1 LLKFSSGKSPLRTE
15 TTKNRVKSMGPS
27 IRSFIAIDLS
37 DLVRRQLEALAQE
50 LRKCGAQ
57 VGWVR
62 TEGIHLTLKFLGDV
76 APESIEDIK
85 PALAGVASQ
94 TEPIHIEPAGCGAFP
109 TIKSPRVIW
118 VGLRGQSGPLAE
130 LVRRV
135 DAAMVSL
142 GFKPEDR
149 PFKPHLTLGRVKG
162 RQGLQDLRQVLLAHL
177 DFTAEPFDAVEVVLY
192 KSELR
197 PDGARYTPLFKAPFS
212 GRSAPADE

>member
-1 LLKFSSGKSPLRTE
+1 MRTE
-15 TTKNRVKSMGPS
+15 TTKNRLKLMGPS

-50 LRKCGAQ
+50 LRKCDAR

-76 APESIEDIK
+76 APELIEEIK
-85 PALAGVASQ
+85 PALAETASQ
-94 TEPIHIEPAGCGAFP
+94 TAPIHIEPAGCGAFP

-118 VGLRGQSGPLAE
+118 VGLRGQIGPLAE
-130 LVRRV
+130 LERRV
-135 DAAMVSL
+135 EGAMVTL
-142 GFKPEDR
+142 GFKPEER
-149 PFKPHLTLGRVKG
+149 PFKPHLTLGRVKS
-162 RQGLQDLRQVLLAHL
+162 REGLQSLQQILLAHR
-177 DFTAEPFDAVEVVLY
+177 DFAAEPFDAAEVVLY

-212 GRSAPADE
+212 GRSAPAEE